1 MIANLS
7 LNTYRVPIPRTL
19 SWTGWLL
26 VLVYLGGLTA
36 VSTFVVN
43 KLFDIE
49 ELLFYEVFLEVLL
62 FTGIIYI
69 LTSVHNSLENR
80 NWTEKRTNIIIQ
92 VLAVVFAIIGA
103 AYMLF
108 GLGQYISLVLYPNDP
123 TFNELEPDEQEQTIQ
138 EGHLFAVTFIACS
151 VIAFA
156 ATAGLWRHQKLGW
169 YSAVALVL
177 VQIISITGF
186 LDEERVSHFLLDEAV
201 NEALTESDLDA
212 VEKLVIPA
220 FTGTV
225 FAALVVNMILIAIL
239 TLLAILSSMKMP
251 PDIFSSRIRKAH

>member
-1 MIANLS
+1 M
-7 LNTYRVPIPRTL
+7 PIPRTL

-36 VSTFVVN
+36 VSTFVVH

-80 NWTEKRTNIIIQ
+80 NWTEKRTNIIIE

-103 AYMLF
+103 AYMLL
-108 GLGQYISLVLYPNDP
+108 GLGQYISLGLYPNDP

-138 EGHLFAVTFIACS
+138 EAHLFAVAFIACS

-186 LDEERVSHFLLDEAV
+186 LDEERVSRFLLDEAV

-220 FTGTV
+220 FMGTV
-225 FAALVVNMILIAIL
+225 LAALVVNMILITIL
-239 TLLAILSSMKMP
+239 TLPAILSSMKMP